1 MAGFVIVAIGSLCI
15 VREREKERERATTSL
30 ELINK
35 SYRTCYAVHKFC
47 PQYET

>member
-15 VREREKERERATTSL
+15 VHEREKEREREQLLPRT
-30 ELINK
+30 NK